1 MNARNT
7 ANRSSIARQ
16 DRGDKLKDEVYRQML
31 RLEAN
36 RRGADLDLATAL
48 LHGWLHSYSTP
59 EASKLLEWLSKVS
72 PICLS
77 MIEARRHS
85 CDVGRERL
93 H

>member
-1 MNARNT
+1 MNARKIAT
-7 ANRSSIARQ
+7 RSSISRQ
-16 DRGDKLKDEVYRQML
+16 DRSDKLKDEVYRQML

-48 LHGWLHSYSTP
+48 LRGWLDSYSQS

-72 PICLS
+72 PLCLS
-77 MIEARRHS
+77 MIEAKQHS
-85 CDVGRERL
+85 YDVCREQL